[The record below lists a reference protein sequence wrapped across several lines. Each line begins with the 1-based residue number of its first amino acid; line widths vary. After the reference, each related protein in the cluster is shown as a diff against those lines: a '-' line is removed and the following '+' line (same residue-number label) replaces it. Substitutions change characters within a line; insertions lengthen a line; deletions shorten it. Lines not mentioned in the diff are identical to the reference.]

1 MLAHQGKG
9 ERLDDFGVDPGRTAY
24 MSSNSPDWQTLVV
37 KVDNSTIK
45 SQIKVP
51 HRKVF
56 QENDEN
62 VTASRVNVCLSD
74 YFRDIPKCAEL
85 QRRNFTVRCI
95 ETKTH
100 KRAAVNI
107 VFNDGKPATR
117 TMLSVV

>member
-1 MLAHQGKG
+1 MTQSARSTMLAHQGKG

-37 KVDNSTIK
+37 KVDNSTIE

-62 VTASRVNVCLSD
+62 VTASRVDVCLSD

-100 KRAAVNI
+100 KRAAVN
-107 VFNDGKPATR
+107 
-117 TMLSVV
+117 